1 MATYGAIGCH
11 MSIQVD
17 VTVHEDL
24 HRINKQVIAMSPELG
39 DACVRAAS
47 KGAAEAVA
55 NVAGSLLKQTAV
67 NPILSLFQGATSNS
81 VSAVLAN
88 SFKVGYTA
96 TLSATSIGLV
106 SAIALGVNAIIEAPL
121 LSYNI
126 YKIHRKRK
134 FDKISRTEMKRQC
147 TVEGCTS
154 AGTVALG
161 VGGAVVG
168 QIVIPIPVIGA
179 AAGGL
184 VGTLAGKGS
193 GYLIGNGIS
202 LFIADKDVDLSP
214 VVPQMFVMTQNNVL
228 FCSMDMHNAFL

>member
-1 MATYGAIGCH
+1 MATYGTIGCH

-55 NVAGSLLKQTAV
+55 NVAGSLLRQTAV
-67 NPILSLFQGATSNS
+67 NPILSL
-81 VSAVLAN
+81 SAVLAN

-96 TLSATSIGLV
+96 TLNATSVGLV
-106 SAIALGVNAIIEAPL
+106 SAIALGVNTIIEAPL

-126 YKIHRKRK
+126 YKILQKRK
-134 FDKISRTEMKRQC
+134 FDKISQMEMKRQC
-147 TVEGCTS
+147 TVKGCTS
-154 AGTVALG
+154 AGTVALSI
-161 VGGAVVG
+161 GGAVLG
-168 QIVIPIPVIGA
+168 QMLIPIPVVGA

-184 VGTLAGKGS
+184 VGSLAGKSS
-193 GYLIGNGIS
+193 GYLIGNGIA
-202 LFIADKDVDLSP
+202 LFFADKDVDLSP
-214 VVPQMFVMTQNNVL
+214 VVHQMFVVTQNNVL
-228 FCSMDMHNAFL
+228 FCAMDMHNAFL